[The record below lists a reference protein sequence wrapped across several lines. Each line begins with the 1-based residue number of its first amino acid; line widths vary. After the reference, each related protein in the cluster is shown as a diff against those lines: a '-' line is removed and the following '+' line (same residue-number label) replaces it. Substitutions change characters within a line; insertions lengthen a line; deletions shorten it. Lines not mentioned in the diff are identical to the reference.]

1 MKNLNNSGQPDYSS
15 SLGVSVTV
23 DESPMLKDLVEKL
36 AYRRTD
42 IGYANEPMPS
52 GWQAVETSSI
62 EAFVSG
68 CMDILEIG
76 EHISLSYT
84 TCFSFTCTKLAGGEN
99 TLSWTSSLS

>member
-1 MKNLNNSGQPDYSS
+1 MKKLNNSGQPDYGS

-23 DESPMLKDLVEKL
+23 YESPMLRDLVEKL
-36 AYRRTD
+36 AYQRGDT
-42 IGYANEPMPS
+42 GNANGPMPS
-52 GWQAVETSSI
+52 GWQGVETSSI

-76 EHISLSYT
+76 EHVSLSYT
-84 TCFSFTCTKLAGGEN
+84 TCFSFTCTKLAGGKN

>member
-1 MKNLNNSGQPDYSS
+1 MKNLNNPAQPDYDLPS
-15 SLGVSVTV
+15 GMSVTV
-23 DESPMLKDLVEKL
+23 DESPMLQDLVEQL

-42 IGYANEPMPS
+42 LGYANEPMPS
-52 GWQAVETSSI
+52 GWQAIETSTI

-68 CMDILEIG
+68 CMDILETG

>member
-1 MKNLNNSGQPDYSS
+1 MKTLNNPGPPNQRTPS
-15 SLGVSVTV
+15 GVSVTV
-23 DESPMLKDLVEKL
+23 DESPMLKDLVEQL
-36 AYRRTD
+36 AYRRAD
-42 IGYANEPMPS
+42 IGYGNEPMPY
-52 GWQAVETSSI
+52 GWQAIETSSI